1 LSKQK
6 NIVMIIIDGS
16 EGWGQVL
23 RTAIALSSLT
33 LKPVK
38 ITNIRASRPKP
49 GLMPQHLMGIKVAA
63 EFCDAQILGLQF
75 GSMEVEFSPRKLNV
89 EDKTIDIGTA
99 GSIPLILQTLTPLL
113 TFAKK
118 EIVLEIIGGT
128 AGLGSPT
135 IEYLKNVTF
144 PILSKLGLPLPEI
157 EVLKQGFYPK
167 GGGRVKIT
175 FQPAKSLSSI
185 NILNPG
191 EILSIKEI
199 SIAGSL
205 PESVAIRQAESA
217 KNVLSN
223 IIKNI
228 QTYSESVNT
237 YSQGTSITLW
247 AETENSI
254 LGADNIGKRGIMAE
268 DIGREAAEELMRS
281 IQSKAA
287 LDKYMSDQ
295 ILPFLALAQGKS
307 SITVEEITQHC
318 ISNISVCEK
327 ILGCKFSV
335 DKTNKKIEVEGIGF
349 TR

>member
-1 LSKQK
+1 
-6 NIVMIIIDGS
+6 MIIIDGS

>member
-1 LSKQK
+1 
-6 NIVMIIIDGS
+6 MIFIDGS

-23 RTAIALSSLT
+23 RTAISLSALT

-38 ITNIRASRPKP
+38 VTNIRASRPRP

-63 EFCDAQILGLQF
+63 EFCDAQVLGLQF
-75 GSMEVEFSPRKLNV
+75 GSLEVEFSPRKLNV

-113 TFAKK
+113 TFADK

-144 PILSKLGLPLPEI
+144 PILSKLGLALPEI

-185 NILNPG
+185 SLLNPG
-191 EILSIKEI
+191 EIQSIKEI

-205 PESVAIRQAESA
+205 PESVAVRQAEAA
-217 KNVLSN
+217 KNVLSK
-223 IIKNI
+223 ITKNI

-254 LGADNIGKRGIMAE
+254 LGADNIGKRGVRAE
-268 DIGREAAEELMRS
+268 DIGREAAEELLKS

-287 LDKYMSDQ
+287 LDKHMSDQ

>member
-1 LSKQK
+1 
-6 NIVMIIIDGS
+6 MIIIDGS

-49 GLMPQHLMGIKVAA
+49 GLMMQHLVGIKIAA
-63 EFCDAQILGLQF
+63 EFCDAQVLGLQF
-75 GSMEVEFSPRKLNV
+75 GSMEVEFSPRKLDV
-89 EDKTIDIGTA
+89 QDKTIDIGTA
-99 GSIPLILQTLTPLL
+99 GSIPLILQTLIPLF

-118 EIVLEIIGGT
+118 EITLEIIGGT

-135 IEYLKNVTF
+135 IEYMENVTF
-144 PILSKLGLPLPEI
+144 SILSKLGLPLPEI
-157 EVLKQGFYPK
+157 EILKQGFYPR
-167 GGGRVKIT
+167 GGGRVRIT
-175 FQPAKSLSSI
+175 FQPIKSLNSI
-185 NILNPG
+185 SLLDPG
-191 EILSIKEI
+191 EVSSIKEI

-205 PESVAIRQAESA
+205 PESVAVRQAESA
-217 KNVLSN
+217 KNVLSA

-228 QTYSESVNT
+228 QMHSESVNT

-254 LGADNIGKRGIMAE
+254 LGADNIGKRGVRAE

-281 IQSKAA
+281 IQSKAS

-318 ISNISVCEK
+318 VSNISVCEQ
-327 ILGCKFSV
+327 ILGCKFLV
-335 DKTNKKIEVEGIGF
+335 DKTSKRIEVEGIGF
-349 TR
+349 S